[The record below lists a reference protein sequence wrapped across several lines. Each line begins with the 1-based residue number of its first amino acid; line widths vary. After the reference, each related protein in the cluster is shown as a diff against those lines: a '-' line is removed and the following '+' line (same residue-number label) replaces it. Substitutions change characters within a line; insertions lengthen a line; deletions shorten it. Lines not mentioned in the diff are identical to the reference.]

1 MIPEELNMKMDSGVL
16 YDPADPSLQILQR
29 ERLRMVHE
37 YNAIDPRDISEREKM
52 IKRMFA
58 SAGKDVYI
66 EAPFYA
72 NWGGLKV
79 SVGDSVYVNFGC
91 TLVDDAPITIGSH
104 DMIGPGVT
112 ICTATHPLDYRERE
126 KGLQMNMPVVI
137 EDNVWLCAGVII
149 NPGVTVGK
157 GAVIGAGSVVTK
169 DIPPYSLAFG
179 VPATV
184 RKSLK

>member
-37 YNAIDPRDISEREKM
+37 YNAIDPRDISAREEM

-79 SVGDSVYVNFGC
+79 CIGDSVYINFGC

-104 DMIGPGVT
+104 VMIGPGVT

-137 EDNVWLCAGVII
+137 EDNVWLCDRGRKRCD
-149 NPGVTVGK
+149 K
-157 GAVIGAGSVVTK
+157 GHS
-169 DIPPYSLAFG
+169 SLFTRIWCSCHCPEITG
-179 VPATV
+179 IEFISSLHKRGDV
-184 RKSLK
+184 R